1 MKTID
6 LGPRT
11 DSPFTPHAAA
21 SAGPDDARHQG
32 APSSM
37 RLPAAQGGQFHGK
50 TLNPPALAGV
60 PSLRLGHAAASPTRA
75 SLGGALPGG
84 DAPPRTADGRVR
96 WSELCRSPEFAG
108 QWVALDA
115 VRYDDGAP
123 IDGEIVDADG
133 DLAALCARVQSADEH
148 SCAILFCD
156 GSGSG
161 IRRAGTS

>member
-6 LGPRT
+6 RGPRA
-11 DSPFTPHAAA
+11 DSPFNPHAT
-21 SAGPDDARHQG
+21 SAGSDAARSQD

-37 RLPAAQGGQFHGK
+37 RLGTAQVGRSHGR

-60 PSLRLGHAAASPTRA
+60 PSFRVGHAAASSTRP
-75 SLGGALPGG
+75 SIGGVPVA
-84 DAPPRTADGRVR
+84 DAPPRTGEGRVR
-96 WSELCRSPEFAG
+96 WSELCRSPEYAG

-161 IRRAGTS
+161 IRRAGAS